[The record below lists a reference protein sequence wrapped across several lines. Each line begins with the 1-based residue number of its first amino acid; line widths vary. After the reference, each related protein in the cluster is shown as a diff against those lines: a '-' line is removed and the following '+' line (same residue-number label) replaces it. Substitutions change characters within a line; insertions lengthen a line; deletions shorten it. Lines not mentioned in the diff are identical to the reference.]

1 MKKSKVLWTVAIL
14 SINHV
19 LLAQVGINT
28 PNPRGVL
35 HVDGKKD
42 NPATGAPSAAQQ
54 ANDFVVTSSG
64 SIGIGTTAPS
74 AKIEIQTGGT
84 ATVPTPGFKLVDGNQ
99 KEGRMLMS
107 DANGLGTWQS
117 LTNKNIT
124 VWEMGGNTTL
134 NMDNT
139 SNNTFSQERGKGSI
153 VYDNLGATNDVNSI
167 NVPPGRYLI
176 FITHDISGFEYGQF
190 QLKSNNNNIFNTF
203 YGEWLNGT
211 AFANLTAP
219 VNNLTVWFLGSGYN
233 PNTTYYKTEY
243 NAINH
248 YIKLVFF
255 RLGE

>member
-14 SINHV
+14 GMNHV
-19 LLAQVGINT
+19 LSAQVGINT
-28 PNPRGVL
+28 TNPQGVL
-35 HVDGKKD
+35 HVDGNKD
-42 NPATGAPSAAQQ
+42 NSLTGVPSVAQQ

-64 SIGIGTTAPS
+64 RIGIGTTAPS
-74 AKIEIQTGGT
+74 TKIEIQTGGT
-84 ATVPTPGFKLVDGNQ
+84 TITPISGFKLVDGNQ
-99 KEGRMLMS
+99 KEGRLLMS

-124 VWEMGGNTTL
+124 VWEMGGNTSL
-134 NMDNT
+134 NMD
-139 SNNTFSQERGKGSI
+139 SANNTFSQEKGTGSI
-153 VYDNLGATNDVNSI
+153 VYDNLGSTNSANSV

-190 QLKSNNNNIFNTF
+190 QLRSNNNSIFNTF

-211 AFANLTAP
+211 AFATLTAP
-219 VNNLTVWFLGSGYN
+219 VNNLTVWFLGSAYN
-233 PNTTYYKTEY
+233 PNTNYYSSNY
-243 NAINH
+243 NNVNH